1 VRYREVRR
9 STETRVAETSAAT
22 ELFTVETPESVA
34 FAYELAG
41 LGSRGVAFALD
52 MLLLGL
58 VWLGEAAL
66 GGIVWVV
73 INAVAPAAANDAVF
87 WILGVTTV
95 VAFASLWAYFVVSEV
110 TRGGRTWGK
119 SRMGLRVVRDDG
131 SRVGVLD
138 SVIRNLLRVADMLPG
153 NYAVGM
159 LCIVLNGKHKRLG
172 DMAAGTVVVRDGH
185 DLSLTFDGGDD
196 SKQVTLARDFLR
208 RRPGLTPAARMQ
220 VGSAIL
226 RAFGEEPDPA
236 WDEPAVAAR
245 LAVLSGWS
253 ESVETTG

>member
-1 VRYREVRR
+1 M
-9 STETRVAETSAAT
+9 AERSAAS
-22 ELFTVETPESVA
+22 ELFSVETPESVA

-52 MLLLGL
+52 MLLLVL

-66 GGIVWVV
+66 GGLVWVV
-73 INAVAPAAANDAVF
+73 VRALAPAAANDALF
-87 WILGVTTV
+87 WILGITMV

-110 TRGGRTWGK
+110 ARGGRTWGK
-119 SRMGLRVVRDDG
+119 SRVGLRVVRDDG

-138 SVIRNLLRVADMLPG
+138 SVIRNLLRVVDMLPG

-159 LCIVLNGKHKRLG
+159 LCIVFNGKHKRLG

-185 DLSLTFDGGDD
+185 DLSLTFDGGAD

-208 RRPGLTPAARMQ
+208 RRPDLTPAARSQ
-220 VGSAIL
+220 VGSAVL

-236 WDEPAVAAR
+236 WDEPTLAGR
-245 LAVLSGWS
+245 LADLSGQR
-253 ESVETTG
+253 ESGE

>member
-1 VRYREVRR
+1 VSEG
-9 STETRVAETSAAT
+9 SAAT
-22 ELFTVETPESVA
+22 ELFSVETPESVT

-66 GGIVWVV
+66 GGLVWLLVRTL
-73 INAVAPAAANDAVF
+73 APAAATDAAL
-87 WILGVTTV
+87 WILGIMTV
-95 VAFASLWAYFVVSEV
+95 VAFASLWVYFVVCEV
-110 TRGGRTWGK
+110 ARGGRTWGK

-131 SRVGVLD
+131 SRVGVFD

-159 LCIVLNGKHKRLG
+159 LCILLNAKHKRLG
-172 DMAAGTVVVRDGH
+172 DMAAGTVVVRDGN
-185 DLSLTFDGGDD
+185 DLALTFHGGDD
-196 SKQVTLARDFLR
+196 SKQVTLARDFLQ
-208 RRPGLTPAARMQ
+208 RRPGLTAAARMQ
-220 VGSAIL
+220 VGSAVL

-236 WDEPAVAAR
+236 WDESALAGR
-245 LAVLSGWS
+245 LAELSGWS
-253 ESVETTG
+253 ESVETIA